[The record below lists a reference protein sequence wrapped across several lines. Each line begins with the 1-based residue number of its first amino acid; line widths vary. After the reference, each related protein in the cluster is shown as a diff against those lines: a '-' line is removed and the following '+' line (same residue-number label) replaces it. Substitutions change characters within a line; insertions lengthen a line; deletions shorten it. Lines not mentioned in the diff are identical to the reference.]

1 MTSMSGTH
9 DKRSSGMT
17 SGPTANPTAGSW
29 LDRLTSWRERR
40 ALRRALARMDAHLWA
55 DLGFDEAAARAEMD
69 KPFWKD

>member
-9 DKRSSGMT
+9 DKRSGKAT
-17 SGPTANPTAGSW
+17 VGPITLSW
-29 LDRLTSWRERR
+29 LARLNGWRERR

-69 KPFWKD
+69 KPFWKG